1 MRTCI
6 LGSCILA
13 VTVTLVGLL
22 AGCQSPTSGSG
33 GSGGTAD
40 PMVGT
45 WTLTSETP
53 SKPGLSQ
60 TVVVKSDNTFTISST
75 GTGNTFTGYGTWSRS
90 GDTYTIIVTY
100 QSDNQAPG
108 PMTTTI
114 VNNTFTVSTNNG
126 TSTFTKS

>member
-1 MRTCI
+1 MKTYI

-13 VTVTLVGLL
+13 VALL
-22 AGCQSPTSGSG
+22 GVVAGCQSPTS

-53 SKPGLSQ
+53 TVPGLSQ
-60 TVVVKSDNTFTISST
+60 TVVAKADNTFTIDST
-75 GTGNTFTGYGTWSRS
+75 GTGNTFTGYGTWTRS
-90 GDTYTIIVTY
+90 GDTYTITVTH
-100 QSDNQAPG
+100 QSQYTPPG

-114 VNNTFTVSTNNG
+114 VNNTFTIDPNDGSG
-126 TSTFTKS
+126 TYVFTKS